1 MSFWLLLILGLHE
14 KKYRNIM
21 RKIYIRKM
29 KTYIIIYYEQN
40 NTL

>member
-1 MSFWLLLILGLHE
+1 MSLWLLLILGLHE
-14 KKYRNIM
+14 IFYINIM
-21 RKIYIRKM
+21 RKIYIQKM